1 MCWWQQESYTG
12 QLEQTPYEKGQPL
25 KPTDTGSWCKRQD
38 ATPKREEEEGEKRKG
53 KKGGSSHVFTVSQ
66 SLWPARWIRMI
77 GPLPRKPGRWRDC
90 QERKRV
96 LLFSHSVVSDSLWPH
111 GLQHSRLPFT
121 ISRSLLKFMS
131 IESATPSSHLV
142 LCHPLLLLPYEQT
155 KPLWLSWLSLKISSV
170 DDLRSPALNI
180 RKRYSIFVSVTEFKK
195 VLDVLFPL
203 LYRYIFSWFFL

>member
-111 GLQHSRLPFT
+111 GLQHSRLPCPSPSPKVCSNLCPL
-121 ISRSLLKFMS
+121 SRRRHPATLSSVIPFFSCLMSRQSRYGFLGSHWKF
-131 IESATPSSHLV
+131 
-142 LCHPLLLLPYEQT
+142 LLLM
-155 KPLWLSWLSLKISSV
+155 I
-170 DDLRSPALNI
+170 
-180 RKRYSIFVSVTEFKK
+180 
-195 VLDVLFPL
+195 
-203 LYRYIFSWFFL
+203 